1 MASNGPRLVMLIIGK
16 PLKADPTTKMHIV
29 FPKNVKSKTGD
40 PAQNLEFPHGLP
52 LSRSKEP

>member
-1 MASNGPRLVMLIIGK
+1 MLIRGK